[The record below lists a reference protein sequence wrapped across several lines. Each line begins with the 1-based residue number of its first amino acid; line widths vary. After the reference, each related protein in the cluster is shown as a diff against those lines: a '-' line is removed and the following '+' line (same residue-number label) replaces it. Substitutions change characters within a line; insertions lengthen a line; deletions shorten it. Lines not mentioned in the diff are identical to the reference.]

1 MGRPQDSLAP
11 KRQSGGGGGGGG
23 DAAAARVLT
32 QLLVEMDGFSACSR
46 VFVLGATNR
55 PASLDP
61 ALLRPGRLD
70 ALLEVLFLLLLLLTL
85 STLIERDAVC

>member
-1 MGRPQDSLAP
+1 MQDSLAP
-11 KRQSGGGGGGGG
+11 KRQSEGGGGG

-32 QLLVEMDGFSACSR
+32 QLLVEMDGFAACSR

-61 ALLRPGRLD
+61 ALMRPGRLD
-70 ALLEVLFLLLLLLTL
+70 ALLEVLLIFLLLTL
-85 STLIERDAVC
+85 SRFV